1 MNRTPQ
7 ITFGIKHSPLLG
19 QLKPIEPLRP
29 VDRETTQRVTKD
41 MARKVDEIDNTR
53 QNGYAVTNDD
63 SNSQRAESYDS
74 NNDFQNMRTQV
85 TQVRTQNEVR
95 SNTATPEPVQ
105 ETFSQEIVWVPENT
119 GRRGSY
125 TIEKSD
131 GNGFIERYEN
141 NEVVPVENG
150 AIRVSDKGERG
161 ASNTEERS
169 SEVIKRDGYIQN
181 VDRRVNNAKA
191 HDTKQK
197 ATEEVRVGTNVQHLP
212 NGGIAKTTTTT
223 TVKKLGTAA
232 KTANV
237 STTVTRTN
245 TAMSSRDICVN

>member
-1 MNRTPQ
+1 MQINRTPQ

-19 QLKPIEPLRP
+19 QLKPIEPLCP
-29 VDRETTQRVTKD
+29 VDRETTQRVTKELAPRAD
-41 MARKVDEIDNTR
+41 TIDNTR
-53 QNGYAVTNDD
+53 QNGYTVTNDD

-74 NNDFQNMRTQV
+74 NMRTQV

-105 ETFSQEIVWVPENT
+105 ETLSQEIVWVPEQT

-161 ASNTEERS
+161 ASSTEERS
-169 SEVIKRDGYIQN
+169 SEVIKRDGYVQN
-181 VDRRVNNAKA
+181 VDRRLNNAKA
-191 HDTKQK
+191 HETTQK
-197 ATEEVRVGTNVQHLP
+197 ATEEVRVGTDVQHLP

-245 TAMSSRDICVN
+245 TAINSRDICVN